1 MLASTAMELSF
12 AAYQERQLHE
22 ISPAGVAARA
32 AKLRPA
38 EQFRYENGSWAPHP
52 YIGHAVVTMVASTP
66 ANAPLVSALT
76 SIQKGL
82 LERLASPRTFCPLPT
97 ASFHQTIANTLSAD
111 KHQRLV
117 VDRGLAAEYPA
128 IVTST
133 FSDIPALAAPE
144 SLTMRMV
151 GLSIFGTALGLLGIF
166 DREEGFHRVLHFRD
180 HFYGDARLAD
190 LGIRRTRPFIGHITL
205 AYIERELDDATRAR
219 LVDLVISINREL
231 SLHNLHFHLPAA
243 ELRGYRHL
251 AEFTPFPG
259 LPQFRL

>member
-1 MLASTAMELSF
+1 MLATTDSELSF

-22 ISPAGVAARA
+22 ISPAGIAARA

-38 EQFRYENGSWAPHP
+38 GQFHYQDGSWVPNP
-52 YIGHAVVTMVASTP
+52 YIGNAVVTMVASTP

-76 SIQKGL
+76 SLQSGL
-82 LERLASPRTFCPLPT
+82 LERLASPRTVCPLPA

-111 KHQRLV
+111 NHQRLV
-117 VDRGLAAEYPA
+117 VDRGLAVEYPA
-128 IVTST
+128 IVTNT
-133 FSDIPALAAPE
+133 FSHIPALATREP
-144 SLTMRMV
+144 LTMRMV

-166 DREEGFHRVLHFRD
+166 VREEGFHRVLHFRD
-180 HFYGDARLAD
+180 HFYGDARLAEI
-190 LGIRRTRPFIGHITL
+190 GIRRTRPFIGHITL
-205 AYIERELDDATRAR
+205 AYIECELDAATRDR

-231 SLHNLHFHLPAA
+231 ALQNLHFHLPAA
-243 ELRGYRHL
+243 ELRSYRHL